1 VFVRMHPLIPISYD
15 ALTDIGSLVRHG
27 ETVSVDLRLSPESI

>member
-1 VFVRMHPLIPISYD
+1 VFVRMHPLIPISND